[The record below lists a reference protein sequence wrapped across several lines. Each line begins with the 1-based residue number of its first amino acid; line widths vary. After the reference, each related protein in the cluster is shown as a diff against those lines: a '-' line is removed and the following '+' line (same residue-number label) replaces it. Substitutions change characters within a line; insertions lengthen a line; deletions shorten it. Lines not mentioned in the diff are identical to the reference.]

1 MAGQI
6 QEPSIMD
13 NNKLKLFQ
21 QLPIVGSKAVA
32 KVTGCLCDLAREGL
46 GGKLAEIVVLAH
58 TSVLCMGIYWRT
70 SKELHTP
77 IGVV

>member
-6 QEPSIMD
+6 QEPSILD
-13 NNKLKLFQ
+13 NSKLKLIQ

-32 KVTGCLCDLAREGL
+32 KVTGCLCDLGREGL

-58 TSVLCMGIYWRT
+58 TSVLCINAQGIYW
-70 SKELHTP
+70 KELHTP